1 MFLPTIYLG
10 MPLGAKSNSK
20 DIWNGVIE
28 KCEKK
33 LINWKSQYLS
43 LDNRFI
49 LIYSVG
55 CIKTYMIRYFVLVNT
70 IIGGHAVGRLPVLWF
85 SGKNAGCGMLVR
97 HTLQVQTY
105 NR

>member
-20 DIWNGVIE
+20 DIWNGVIG

-55 CIKTYMIRYFVLVNT
+55 CIKTYMMSI
-70 IIGGHAVGRLPVLWF
+70 F
-85 SGKNAGCGMLVR
+85 SCSNKRDRCS
-97 HTLQVQTY
+97 
-105 NR
+105 